1 MVNGADSLVL
11 WRRDDL
17 VAVAASDVTGDAIRA
32 LRRAGHGS
40 GCCKLQHED

>member
-1 MVNGADSLVL
+1 MVNSADTLML

-17 VAVAASDVTGDAIRA
+17 VAVAAIDVTGDAIRA
-32 LRRAGHGS
+32 LRHAEKGS